1 MNIPHT
7 KNEYPSPKVWF
18 RKKSY
23 CTPLEQLKRNVS
35 TWTQKFK
42 ENEEIKMCFPGQND
56 SAENNSSAWQRTSR
70 ILRPICGKFAVNNR
84 RIQTGVKPELTFDY
98 EKSSFFT
105 TSVH

>member
-42 ENEEIKMCFPGQND
+42 ENEEIKM
-56 SAENNSSAWQRTSR
+56 
-70 ILRPICGKFAVNNR
+70 
-84 RIQTGVKPELTFDY
+84 
-98 EKSSFFT
+98 
-105 TSVH
+105 